1 MIQMEFFFL
10 SELFLC
16 LGPIPELQ
24 LAVLDF
30 FDPYTTTWTL
40 VLPRIHP
47 SIYLQLD
54 NINSTFTSSTSD
66 ANLAVVDYS

>member
-66 ANLAVVDYS
+66 ENPIAVDYS